1 MVSSITSSI
10 RRHLTYA
17 NVAATMA
24 LLLAMGGS
32 ALAANH
38 FATQASKN
46 KEFTPIPKSREFGYV
61 ITSIDQISPRV
72 QAQLTAAGR
81 PSPAGPAGATGAPGS
96 PGSQGPA
103 GLPGAPGSPG
113 SEGVQGPEGKP
124 GAPGTPGAKGETG
137 EPGLSLLSKSEQETL
152 KSILPYVKYEE
163 KGIDEKPTIQLSG
176 VNLQIVNGSS
186 ETSTNGEG
194 NLLIGYDEAP
204 GAKQTGSNNLVV
216 GPIDQYTSFGS
227 IIAGEDNRALGPFSV
242 VLGSHNTAEGSYS
255 SITGGTNNMTEAQH
269 SSVTGGY
276 DNDAEAEW
284 ASILGGKKV
293 DLSTQYGV
301 SP

>member
-81 PSPAGPAGATGAPGS
+81 PSPAGPAGATGAPRS
-96 PGSQGPA
+96 PGSRPPDSPA
-103 GLPGAPGSPG
+103 HQVRQAAKASRAP
-113 SEGVQGPEGKP
+113 K
-124 GAPGTPGAKGETG
+124 A
-137 EPGLSLLSKSEQETL
+137 
-152 KSILPYVKYEE
+152 
-163 KGIDEKPTIQLSG
+163 
-176 VNLQIVNGSS
+176 
-186 ETSTNGEG
+186 
-194 NLLIGYDEAP
+194 
-204 GAKQTGSNNLVV
+204 
-216 GPIDQYTSFGS
+216 
-227 IIAGEDNRALGPFSV
+227 NRAHRALPAPRAKPASRAS
-242 VLGSHNTAEGSYS
+242 LS
-255 SITGGTNNMTEAQH
+255 SQNPNR
-269 SSVTGGY
+269 
-276 DNDAEAEW
+276 
-284 ASILGGKKV
+284 KR
-293 DLSTQYGV
+293 
-301 SP
+301 